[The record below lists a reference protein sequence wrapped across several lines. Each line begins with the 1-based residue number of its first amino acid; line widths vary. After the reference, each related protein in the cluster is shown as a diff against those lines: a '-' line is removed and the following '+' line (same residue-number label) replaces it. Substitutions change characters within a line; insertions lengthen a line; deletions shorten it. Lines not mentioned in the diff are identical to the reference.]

1 MKTLK
6 QILALTLCVTL
17 VFGICGC
24 SMLKSGM
31 GEADMGGAIMPPMI
45 GSSGDGDVFMDS
57 VSPDASIGS
66 SESETAG
73 STDSGKSEDTKP
85 EDDTE
90 SSRRPAGLITAGAW
104 DDNKYYAEWE
114 KLFDQASGETAAGKF
129 AGYTG
134 NKSWS
139 FDHSGRIKVTVGLN
153 SDENARVA
161 GAKVVAKD
169 TDGKTIFEAVT
180 DATGVAYLFVGYQ
193 SCSLTV
199 TSGDHTATE
208 YYTAELDP
216 SITVKLDGCAEKKNA
231 MDIMFVV
238 DVTGSM
244 GDELDFLKGE
254 LADVI
259 NRVAS
264 GSNNASINL
273 ALLFYRDNGDSKKF
287 TYKDF
292 TDVTSPEGLA
302 AIQSALD
309 KESADGGGD
318 YPEAVDEALELAVGK
333 QWSSGATTKLI
344 FHVLDAPPHSNTANI
359 ERYNSSVVAA
369 AAKGIRICPI
379 LCSGAENLTEYLVRQ
394 AAIYT
399 GGTFIYV
406 TDDSGIGNSHHDPD
420 LPNVTVELLNSLLV
434 RVIKGYHSGEFAPPV
449 YWKTDK
455 ANNQGN

>member
-1 MKTLK
+1 MKMLK
-6 QILALTLCVTL
+6 NILAITLCVTL
-17 VFGICGC
+17 LFGICGC
-24 SMLKSGM
+24 SALK
-31 GEADMGGAIMPPMI
+31 GGSSFDVDAEGAPMPPMI
-45 GSSGDGDVFMDS
+45 GSSGG
-57 VSPDASIGS
+57 
-66 SESETAG
+66 
-73 STDSGKSEDTKP
+73 SEDFSDSFYPDSYPDYGESDITSGTDYGTTEDVKP
-85 EDDTE
+85 SDDEAT
-90 SSRRPAGLITAGAW
+90 RRPAGLITAGAW
-104 DDNKYYAEWE
+104 DDNKYYEEWK
-114 KLFDQASGETAAGKF
+114 KLFDQASGENAAGKF
-129 AGYTG
+129 VNYAGT
-134 NKSWS
+134 NSWDLYS
-139 FDHSGRIKVTVGLN
+139 IGRIKVTVGLE
-153 SDENARVA
+153 SDDNARVA
-161 GAKVVAKD
+161 GAEVVARD
-169 TDGKTIFEAVT
+169 AYGKTIFTAVT

-216 SITVKLDGCAEKKNA
+216 SITVKLDGCAEKKNTI
-231 MDIMFVV
+231 DIMFVV

-244 GDELDFLKGE
+244 GDELYFLKNE

-259 NRVAS
+259 NKVAT
-264 GSNNASINL
+264 GSADASINL
-273 ALLFYRDNGDSKKF
+273 ALLFYRDDGDAKKF
-287 TYKDF
+287 TYCDF

-318 YPEAVDEALELAVGK
+318 YPEAVDEALELAVSK
-333 QWSSGATTKLI
+333 QWNSAATTKLI
-344 FHVLDAPPHSNTANI
+344 FHVLDAPPHSKAANI
-359 ERYNSSVVAA
+359 ARYKGAVEAA

-406 TDDSGIGNSHHDPD
+406 TDDSGIGGTHHDPD

-434 RVIKGYHSGEFAPPV
+434 RIIKGYHSGEFAPPV

-455 ANNQGN
+455 ANNQ